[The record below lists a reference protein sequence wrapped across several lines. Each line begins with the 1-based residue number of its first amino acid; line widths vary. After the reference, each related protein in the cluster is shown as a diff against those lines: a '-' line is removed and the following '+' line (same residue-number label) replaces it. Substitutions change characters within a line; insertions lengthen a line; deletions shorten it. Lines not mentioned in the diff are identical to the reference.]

1 MNVASRCY
9 CCRIPQQETLQHL
22 FLTGSFATE
31 VWNIFRKA
39 AGLQMNMVQ
48 IHQTCRLWWRV
59 ECGEMVKPILQAVPS
74 MITWELW
81 KRRNSIKYGGQ
92 VSFERVMHEI
102 NVNLMYLTKMRYPW
116 LENISFLWP
125 DLVEYLEGYKPIVI
139 AKTVQQKAPFE
150 NWYKCNTDGAS
161 RGNPGPSSYGL
172 CVRNWHGD
180 LVFAECK
187 EIGDTTNIVDEA
199 RAILKGL
206 SYCVDHELHPLILET
221 DYMLMKKVVEGDWK
235 IPCVISLKATH
246 WQIFYLTKIL
256 FLQVRPIFT
265 PFLNCLVQGGKFL
278 TQTRF
283 RHLTSD
289 SERPII
295 QTIIESLSWPCN
307 SNIDNTPVCGISL
320 WLNLLKNYQYKRNR
334 GQRG

>member
-1 MNVASRCY
+1 MPFKIAFYLWRLWKDKLPTDDKLMRMGMNVASRCY

-139 AKTVQQKAPFE
+139 AKTV
-150 NWYKCNTDGAS
+150 
-161 RGNPGPSSYGL
+161 
-172 CVRNWHGD
+172 
-180 LVFAECK
+180 
-187 EIGDTTNIVDEA
+187 
-199 RAILKGL
+199 
-206 SYCVDHELHPLILET
+206 
-221 DYMLMKKVVEGDWK
+221 
-235 IPCVISLKATH
+235 
-246 WQIFYLTKIL
+246 
-256 FLQVRPIFT
+256 
-265 PFLNCLVQGGKFL
+265 
-278 TQTRF
+278 
-283 RHLTSD
+283 
-289 SERPII
+289 
-295 QTIIESLSWPCN
+295 
-307 SNIDNTPVCGISL
+307 
-320 WLNLLKNYQYKRNR
+320 
-334 GQRG
+334 